1 MIVSEAEFK
10 TGIERYLDLVSE
22 EEIVITKDGK
32 QVAKLTA
39 VANSPEEKAAIIRS
53 LRGIL
58 PETATLEEAHEERI
72 KKHEAH
78 L

>member
-1 MIVSEAEFK
+1 VSEKEFK
-10 TGIERYLDLVSE
+10 TGVARYLDLVSE

-32 QVAKLTA
+32 HVAKLTA
-39 VANSPEEKAAIIRS
+39 AADTPEAKAAIIRS

-58 PETATLEEAHEERI
+58 PDTATLEEAHEERI

>member
-53 LRGIL
+53 LRDRIYITTGKRSV
-58 PETATLEEAHEERI
+58 ARGKER
-72 KKHEAH
+72 EVFPV
-78 L
+78 